1 MNIFYYYGQSR
12 HSSSQYSEQVNSPLI
27 PALLIITN
35 YSKNAESMISDVF
48 QGVQHM
54 VITLITLIFV
64 SQCVNCQSSKKVLS
78 VSLGQV
84 DFLAG
89 HVTFKDYL
97 PNWQGP
103 RQIIQGGVWG
113 RVE

>member
-1 MNIFYYYGQSR
+1 MFFRG
-12 HSSSQYSEQVNSPLI
+12 YSTRLNLFSLV
-27 PALLIITN
+27 
-35 YSKNAESMISDVF
+35 
-48 QGVQHM
+48 
-54 VITLITLIFV
+54 ITLIFV

>member
-1 MNIFYYYGQSR
+1 MTKLVFTGHYINF
-12 HSSSQYSEQVNSPLI
+12 VN
-27 PALLIITN
+27 
-35 YSKNAESMISDVF
+35 
-48 QGVQHM
+48 
-54 VITLITLIFV
+54 
-64 SQCVNCQSSKKVLS
+64 QCVNCQSLKKVLS

-89 HVTFKDYL
+89 LVTFKDYL
-97 PNWQGP
+97 ANWQGP